1 MTVAQTS
8 GLAQASSIVSSD
20 SKGSEAT
27 AHLYRYDDVCDDAAD
42 AVRCIDARLQSRGLQ
57 LDPHAGVG
65 LRRILEGVLG
75 MAEVESLDVE
85 FLVANVDNEGSPA
98 DPNEPHRTEV
108 GWPDVVEAVV
118 EAAEAACS
126 IASIAEMVA
135 RNHPEKPELIA
146 EVQALAA
153 QYEQALILRGVGQ

>member
-8 GLAQASSIVSSD
+8 GLAQASSILPSD

-27 AHLYRYDDVCDDAAD
+27 AHLYRYDDVCDIAAD
-42 AVRCIDARLQSRGLQ
+42 ALSCIDARLQSRGLQ
-57 LDPHAGVG
+57 LDPHAGEA
-65 LRRILEGVLG
+65 LRRILEGVLSL
-75 MAEVESLDVE
+75 AEVE
-85 FLVANVDNEGSPA
+85 FLDNEGSPV
-98 DPNEPHRTEV
+98 DPNEEHRTEV
-108 GWPDVVEAVV
+108 GWPDVV

-135 RNHPEKPELIA
+135 RNHPEKPKLIA

>member
-1 MTVAQTS
+1 MA
-8 GLAQASSIVSSD
+8 
-20 SKGSEAT
+20 
-27 AHLYRYDDVCDDAAD
+27 AHLYRYDDVCDIAAD
-42 AVRCIDARLQSRGLQ
+42 AVGCIDARLQSRGLQ

-75 MAEVESLDVE
+75 MAEVE
-85 FLVANVDNEGSPA
+85 FLDNEGSPA
-98 DPNEPHRTEV
+98 DPNEPHRPEV
-108 GWPDVVEAVV
+108 GWPDVVEA
-118 EAAEAACS
+118 AEPACSIAS

-135 RNHPEKPELIA
+135 RNYPDKPELIA

>member
-1 MTVAQTS
+1 MTVAKTS
-8 GLAQASSIVSSD
+8 CLGQASSIVSSD

-27 AHLYRYDDVCDDAAD
+27 AHLYRYDDVCDIAAD
-42 AVRCIDARLQSRGLQ
+42 AVRCIEARLQSRGLQ

-65 LRRILEGVLG
+65 LRRTLEGVLG
-75 MAEVESLDVE
+75 MAEVE
-85 FLVANVDNEGSPA
+85 FLDNEGSPA
-98 DPNEPHRTEV
+98 DPNEQHLTEV
-108 GWPDVVEAVV
+108 GWPDVA
-118 EAAEAACS
+118 EAAEVACS

-153 QYEQALILRGVGQ
+153 QYDPAVILRGVGQ